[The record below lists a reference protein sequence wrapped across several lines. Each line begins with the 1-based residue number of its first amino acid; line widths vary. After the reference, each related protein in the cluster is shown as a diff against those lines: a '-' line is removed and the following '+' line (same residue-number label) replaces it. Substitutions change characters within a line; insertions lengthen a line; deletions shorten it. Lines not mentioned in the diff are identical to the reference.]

1 MHVFNRGRPKAAR
14 YVALLGVLAAF
25 PVIGVGVAQASIG
38 GATPATTTNRP
49 DLRSVTALS
58 GLNAGRVEFC
68 FDKALSNSFN
78 AANFALGGYRWDTIL
93 TGAGTPVLAANA
105 NCVDVPFGNGSQD
118 LASYTFGTVKLGA
131 VTANVSGGAANLADS
146 TANVSSTSHNGTTG
160 HTTAPDLQGVTVGAP
175 AGQNEIIYTF
185 DQPVSATI
193 AGNFGYVDS
202 SGMQH
207 FGQAVTGIDGAG
219 DVRVSFTGNGNPA
232 TVSGAQDA
240 FVTRDAV
247 NSNGAAGSAT
257 PDPVSINPIESVVV
271 PGASGITAAPTLSA
285 ATEVGNNQIA
295 YVFNQTVATS
305 NAAGLAA
312 QFRAVASNGDEI
324 SATNVTVESDGKTV
338 LATFGGNFNNYNEEI
353 VVASVAAGAVVNPNV
368 NATNPPSGV
377 PVGDNANAFATG
389 FTNGPD
395 ATRASFNGTSGQ
407 VLVQFD
413 QRVDPARVAAT
424 QFRLLDS
431 GGNDVTPAGAGA
443 SVQTTAF
450 QSQVTVSFNNPA
462 LVRSVATNG
471 GSLEIIG
478 NQTSGGG
485 DPYTAFA
492 GFPAPAVFTYGD
504 PHGRGMSG
512 FNAAGNVQQILA
524 GTVTGASLQGR
535 GTRIVLKRVHIV
547 AKRHT
552 SRRHTSRRHTSR
564 RHTSRKR

>member
-25 PVIGVGVAQASIG
+25 PVIGVGVAQASVG

-49 DLRSVTALS
+49 DLRSVTVLS
-58 GLNAGRVEFC
+58 GLNADRVEFC
-68 FDKALSNSFN
+68 FDKALSNNFN

-93 TGAGTPVLAANA
+93 TGAGTAVLAANA

-118 LASYTFGTVKLGA
+118 LASYTFGTVKAGA
-131 VTANVSGGAANLADS
+131 VTANVSGGAINLPDS

-185 DQPVSATI
+185 DEPVNATI

-202 SGMQH
+202 SGVQH
-207 FGQAVTGIDGAG
+207 RGQAVTGIDGAG
-219 DVRVSFTGNGNPA
+219 DVRVSFTGGGNPA

-240 FVTRDAV
+240 FVTRNAV
-247 NSNGAAGSAT
+247 NSNGAVGSAT
-257 PDPVSINPIESVVV
+257 PAPVSINPIESVIV
-271 PGASGITAAPTLSA
+271 PGASGITAAPTLSG

-295 YVFNQTVATS
+295 YTFNQQIAIG
-305 NAAGLAA
+305 AGVPAG

-324 SATNVTVESDGKTV
+324 GAANVTVESDGRTV
-338 LATFGGNFNNYNEEI
+338 LATFGGSFNNYNEEI
-353 VVASVAAGAVVNPNV
+353 VVASVDAGAVRNPNV

-377 PVGDNANAFATG
+377 PVGDNAGAFAAG

-395 ATRASFNGTSGQ
+395 ATRAAFNGTSGQ

-462 LVRSVATNG
+462 LVGAVATNG

-478 NQTSGGG
+478 NQTSGGTN
-485 DPYTAFA
+485 PYAPFV
-492 GFPAPAVFTYGD
+492 GNPAPAVFTYGD
-504 PHGRGMSG
+504 PHNIGMSG

-524 GTVTGASLQGR
+524 GTVTGASLQGK

-547 AKRHT
+547 AKKHHSKKHHSKRHT
-552 SRRHTSRRHTSR
+552 SKKH
-564 RHTSRKR
+564 